1 MVPHNPSD
9 GSQPSASSLGSD
21 IWIRQPPNSFDVFY
35 VRMDRSGTFWTY
47 PNVGGPFQS
56 MDETKKAIHSFRE
69 CEARTVTTKENTYS
83 EKWYLVQAI
92 LDHFNDENNLFGDH
106 AYELENLLRKQ
117 WILENLR
124 WYYHFNFT
132 TKQKVDG
139 NPSTGN
145 KLFFAEVFYVKE
157 RDALAVNYCRIIESN
172 AEGGHCFGCKNN
184 GSRDMQHPNETDA
197 YTGDHVDG
205 YLPFGCNDLSSS
217 DDNDGDGDV
226 VDDDDV
232 VADDD
237 DDDDD
242 VDDDDDEDVVDDDD
256 EDAVEED

>member
-1 MVPHNPSD
+1 MVPHNTSD

-35 VRMDRSGTFWTY
+35 VRMDRRGTFWTY
-47 PNVGGPFQS
+47 PNLGGPFQS
-56 MDETKKAIHSFRE
+56 MDETEKAIHSFRK
-69 CEARTVTTKENTYS
+69 CEARTATTKENTYG

-92 LDHFNDENNLFGDH
+92 LDNFNDENNLFGDH

-124 WYYHFNFT
+124 SYYHFSFI
-132 TKQKVDG
+132 TKQKADG

-157 RDALAVNYCRIIESN
+157 RDALAVNCYRIIESN
-172 AEGGHCFGCKNN
+172 AEGDHCFGCKNN

-197 YTGDHVDG
+197 YIGGHMDG
-205 YLPFGCNDLSSS
+205 YLPFGCNDLSRS

-226 VDDDDV
+226 DV
-232 VADDD
+232 VDDD

-242 VDDDDDEDVVDDDD
+242 VVVDDDDDVVDDDSDD
-256 EDAVEED
+256 EDAVEEED